1 MNLRTRILL
10 GYGYLVGLM
19 VLSAAGAAI
28 GFQRLGTRVE
38 QVLDENMRSVRAST
52 RMLEALERQDSAV
65 LTLLLAGGA
74 SSPELVASEATFR
87 AALAEAGANLT
98 EAEEDTVVADIRRL
112 FADYTAARDE
122 LVSIHHATPLADYD
136 RETFPRFTA
145 VKERVLDLLEL
156 NHRAMERADRD
167 ARATA
172 RHRAAIHGL
181 LVTLAL
187 VSFVVLSRELGRT
200 VLSRLTELETVAHHL
215 ARGDRRRRASTTEHD
230 ELGAVARELNRALD
244 ALDEL
249 EGRSSGRSRQQ
260 KQLVLA
266 LLDALDEPG
275 AVLAP
280 NGTQIASNFDDATT
294 RCLDGTAGS
303 LGDLAAARG
312 QEHTI
317 EAGGRSFRLQPLIA
331 PPERVVGWLATATAA
346 ATRDSE
352 SRTRS

>member
-38 QVLDENMRSVRAST
+38 HVLDENMRSVRAST

-65 LTLLLAGGA
+65 LTLLLSGG
-74 SSPELVASEATFR
+74 STSPDLQASETTFR
-87 AALAEAGANLT
+87 QALADAGANLT

-112 FADYTAARDE
+112 YADFTEARDA
-122 LVSIHHATPLADYD
+122 LVASHHDTPLAAYD

-156 NHRAMERADRD
+156 NHRAMERADRE

-172 RHRAAIHGL
+172 RRRAAVHGL

-200 VLSRLTELETVAHHL
+200 VLGRLTELETVAHHL
-215 ARGDRRRRASTTEHD
+215 ARGDRRRRAAAAEHD

-249 EGRSSGRSRQQ
+249 EGRTSGRSRQQ
-260 KQLVLA
+260 KQIVLA
-266 LLDALDEPG
+266 LLDALGEPA

-280 NGTQIASNFDDATT
+280 NGTQIASTLDEVTT

-303 LGDLAAARG
+303 LGDIAAERG
-312 QEHTI
+312 QRHTI
-317 EAGGRSFRLQPLIA
+317 ESGGRRFRLRPLVA
-331 PPERVVGWLATATAA
+331 PGERMVGWLATPA
-346 ATRDSE
+346 ATRE
-352 SRTRS
+352 PKTRTRS